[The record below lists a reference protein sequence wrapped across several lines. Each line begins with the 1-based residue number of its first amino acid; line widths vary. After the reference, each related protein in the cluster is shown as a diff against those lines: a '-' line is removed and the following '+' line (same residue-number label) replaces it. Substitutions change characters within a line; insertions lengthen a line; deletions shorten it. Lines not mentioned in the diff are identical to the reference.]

1 MKIVQ
6 HIVNTPKGKRLTQKV
21 LFFVLFFSIGSF
33 SYSQGC
39 CAGGSGNPITGGST
53 QGVLKERQFE
63 FSSSFQSLSSDKF
76 LTGDRDT
83 AQLFESF
90 TSNYIYSR
98 LAYGITKKFT
108 ISIESG
114 YFINKTQTGLF
125 DSTLNKSERI
135 QSSGIADLIIFPK
148 YDIFNRTT
156 ARRQTELTVGI
167 GYKFPIGSH
176 TDSLLVFTNPISGQ
190 QYYTTSPPLVQPTT
204 GSNDFIFYSFFYRGF
219 VKSKFRI
226 FTNVIYIKKGWNSLG
241 EKFGDYSSVALFF
254 GKTFFNKLGATLQI
268 RAEHINRIQAAQ
280 NIDLL
285 AYYNVDVSSTG
296 SSKIALVPQLNFTH
310 RSFTAFA
317 LYEIPLYEFVRGTQV
332 ASKHQFTFGIAY
344 RLYAKKKEPSGDGKG
359 TYACSMHCEG
369 GESNAPGKC
378 VICGMEMELQK

>member
-1 MKIVQ
+1 MKKVKDIANKP
-6 HIVNTPKGKRLTQKV
+6 IGKDLTKKV
-21 LFFVLFFSIGSF
+21 LLFSFLFSLASVGN
-33 SYSQGC
+33 SQGC

-63 FSSSFQSLSSDKF
+63 FSSSFQSLNSDKF

-108 ISIESG
+108 LSIESG

-125 DSTLNKSERI
+125 DSTLNKSEHI

-156 ARRQTELTVGI
+156 ARRQTELTLGI
-167 GYKFPIGSH
+167 GYKLPIGSH
-176 TDSLLVFTNPISGQ
+176 TDSILVFTNPISGQ
-190 QYYTTSPPLVQPTT
+190 QFFTTSPPLVQPTT
-204 GSNDFIFYSFFYRGF
+204 GSHDFIFYSFFYRGF
-219 VKSKFRI
+219 VKSNFRI

-254 GKTFFNKLGATLQI
+254 GKTFFNKFGATLQI
-268 RAEHINRIQAAQ
+268 RAEHINKMQAAQ

-285 AYYNVDVSSTG
+285 AYYNVDIASTG

-317 LYEIPLYEFVRGTQV
+317 LYEIPLYEYVRGTQV
-332 ASKHQFTFGIAY
+332 ASKHQITFGIAY
-344 RLYAKKKEPSGDGKG
+344 RLYAKKKTSSGNGK

-369 GESNAPGKC
+369 GESDSPGKC
-378 VICGMEMELQK
+378 VVCGMEMELQK